1 MKITIKNRFTKE
13 TIITGKYTS
22 IKDCLVKN
30 RGAYLG
36 SADLCGADLMDSN
49 LRGAD
54 LRVADLREADLRNAD
69 LMVADLRNANLMDS
83 NLRGA
88 NLRGADLREADL
100 MDSNLRVADLRN
112 ADLRNANLMV
122 ADLRNANLMDSNLRG
137 ANLRGAKNYT
147 ESHDFINE
155 IVSREKID
163 TFTTSE
169 WSIMGQ
175 IYCHNLCW
183 DSIKKRFGKKIIPIF
198 KKLAK
203 SGFDEYL
210 NKIKED

>member
-1 MKITIKNRFTKE
+1 MMKITIKHRYTDK
-13 TIITGKYTS
+13 TIITGKYEST
-22 IKDCLVKN
+22 KDCLEKN
-30 RGAYLG
+30 RDADLRGAYLG
-36 SADLCGADLMDSN
+36 D
-49 LRGAD
+49 
-54 LRVADLREADLRNAD
+54 
-69 LMVADLRNANLMDS
+69 ANLGDA

-88 NLRGADLREADL
+88 NLRGAYLGD
-100 MDSNLRVADLRN
+100 ADLR
-112 ADLRNANLMV
+112 
-122 ADLRNANLMDSNLRG
+122 G
-137 ANLRGAKNYT
+137 AYLGGAKNYT

-175 IYCHNLCW
+175 IYCHKLCW
-183 DSIKKRFGKKIIPIF
+183 DSIQKRFGKKIIPIF

-210 NKIKED
+210 NKIKEE

>member
-1 MKITIKNRFTKE
+1 MEITIKNRFTKE

-36 SADLCGADLMDSN
+36 SADLCGA
-49 LRGAD
+49 
-54 LRVADLREADLRNAD
+54 V
-69 LMVADLRNANLMDS
+69 
-83 NLRGA
+83 
-88 NLRGADLREADL
+88 
-100 MDSNLRVADLRN
+100 
-112 ADLRNANLMV
+112 
-122 ADLRNANLMDSNLRG
+122 LMDSNLRG